1 MGIGFSAQREK
12 MVNDQLKARDITD
25 ELVLDAMQKVER
37 HRFVDEALHPRA
49 YNDSA
54 LPVGQ
59 GQTISQPYIVAL
71 TLQNLNPTPDSK
83 VLEIGTGTGYQ
94 TALLAEI
101 CASVFSIER
110 IPQLAS
116 RARKIL
122 DELGYTNIAIRVSD
136 GSLGWREY
144 APFDRIVVA
153 AASSEVPETLIE
165 QLAPSGRLIAPI
177 GNKTGQKLTLFKK
190 KDDKVKVKTI
200 CNCIFVPLIR
210 EKTI

>member
-101 CASVFSIER
+101 CASVFSIEG

>member
-12 MVNDQLKARDITD
+12 MVNDQLKARDITN